1 MTHLAFIAFI
11 IAIVHGGFR
20 DSVVGI
26 KYYADAFVPTPIAN
40 PTSSI
45 ASSKSVH
52 HYLCEHGPDNK
63 IIGRQYYYQCGTS
76 STSSSLAST
85 RTSKQEEYNNRVEKE
100 PAPLTLMAVVSRR
113 QSITLSIATI
123 LSTTSVAI
131 TTKQQPAH
139 ADEPNNL
146 YYKAKADEE
155 DPLAVFSKSLQSMS
169 SSSSSSS
176 SSTLDNT
183 TERSGASSTRASST
197 STTNSD
203 SGASSLSFS
212 DIALPSSG
220 DDSGSSSGAG
230 DLGMALQQKKEEQ
243 KGRVDPRTHG

>member
-123 LSTTSVAI
+123 LSSATSVAI
-131 TTKQQPAH
+131 TTQQQPAH

-169 SSSSSSS
+169 SSSSS
-176 SSTLDNT
+176 TLDNT
-183 TERSGASSTRASST
+183 TERSGASSTSASST